1 VRKPYHSQPPKNITT
16 IHQQDTRAWAQF
28 LTRNGQSLLPMV
40 ELIEQS
46 KLAVDELIDVLGR
59 ASVEAVLRLSAE
71 GVAGPPHP
79 GKKGGAVG
87 WHGSERGTVNLS
99 ERKLRVRRP
108 RLRQKGAGKDGEVAV
123 PAYAA
128 MQQDGKLGSRM
139 LEILLRGVSTRQ
151 YRCVLPEMAET
162 VGVAKSSVSAEAI
175 AASEEELAKL
185 CERRWEGVEFL
196 VIYLDGLIFGSHHI
210 LAAVGVEYSENAER
224 NGRKH
229 VLGIAEG
236 ASENLGVA
244 KGLLETLVARGLD
257 PKRRYLFVI
266 DGSKAL
272 RAAIHAVF
280 GAANPVQRCRHHK
293 IENVMSYLPK
303 HLKPQVKAAL
313 RAAFRLPATEGMARL
328 EKQAQWLEREHP
340 DAAASLREGLE
351 EMFTLNRLGLP
362 PALCRCLGSTN
373 LIESPHSGVRLR
385 TRRICRWRDGR
396 MVLRW
401 AAAAFLM
408 TEKHFRKIQ
417 GYRDLWMLKAV
428 LNPGTEE
435 NQATSMEQV
444 A

>member
-1 VRKPYHSQPPKNITT
+1 VKKPYHT
-16 IHQQDTRAWAQF
+16 IHKKDTQAWAHF
-28 LTRNGQSLLPMV
+28 LTQNGQALLPMV

-71 GVAGPPHP
+71 GIAGPPHP

-87 WHGSERGTVNLS
+87 WHGGEMGTVALA

-108 RLRQKGAGKDGEVAV
+108 RLRQKQRGKGSEVPI
-123 PAYAA
+123 PAYEA
-128 MQQDGKLGSRM
+128 MQRDGKLGSRM

-151 YRCVLPEMAET
+151 YRHVLPKMAET

-175 AASEEELAKL
+175 EASEEELQKL
-185 CERRWEGVEFL
+185 CERRWGQVELL
-196 VIYLDGLIFGSHHI
+196 VIYLDGIVFGAHHV
-210 LAAVGVEYSENAER
+210 LAAVGVDVGGN
-224 NGRKH
+224 KH

-236 ASENLGVA
+236 ASENQVVA
-244 KGLLETLVARGLD
+244 QGLLERLVEHGLN

-272 RAAIHAVF
+272 RAAINAVF
-280 GAANPVQRCRHHK
+280 GAENPVQRCRHHK
-293 IENVMSYLPK
+293 VENVMGYLPE
-303 HLKPQVKAAL
+303 HLKEQTKAAL
-313 RAAFRLPATEGMARL
+313 RAAFRLSVTEGMARL

-351 EMFTLNRLGLP
+351 EMFTVNRLGLS
-362 PALCRCLGSTN
+362 PALMRCLSSTN
-373 LIESPHSGVRLR
+373 IIESPHSGVRLR
-385 TRRICRWRDGR
+385 TRRICRWREGR

-401 AAAAFLM
+401 AAAAFLI
-408 TEKHFRKIQ
+408 TEKSFRKIQ
-417 GYRDLWMLKAV
+417 GYRDLWILKAV
-428 LNPGTEE
+428 LNPTVEE
-435 NQATSMEQV
+435 NQANSMEQV

>member
-1 VRKPYHSQPPKNITT
+1 VEKPYHT
-16 IHQQDTRAWAQF
+16 IHKKDTQAWAHF
-28 LTRNGQSLLPMV
+28 LTQNGQALLPMV

-46 KLAVDELIDVLGR
+46 QLAVDELIDVLGR

-71 GVAGPPHP
+71 GIAGPPHP

-87 WHGSERGTVNLS
+87 WHGGEMGTVALA

-108 RLRQKGAGKDGEVAV
+108 RLRKKEPGQDGEVIV

-128 MQQDGKLGSRM
+128 MQADGKLGSRM

-151 YRCVLPEMAET
+151 YRAVLPEMAET

-175 AASEEELAKL
+175 EASEEELQKL
-185 CERRWEGVEFL
+185 CERRWDDVEL
-196 VIYLDGLIFGSHHI
+196 LILYLDGLVFGAHHV
-210 LAAVGVEYSENAER
+210 LAAVGVDAGGN
-224 NGRKH
+224 KH

-236 ASENLGVA
+236 ASENQVVA
-244 KGLLETLVARGLD
+244 QGLLERLVEHGLN

-272 RAAIHAVF
+272 RAAIDAVF
-280 GAANPVQRCRHHK
+280 GGNHPVQRCRHHK
-293 IENVMSYLPK
+293 IENVMGYLPE
-303 HLKPQVKAAL
+303 HLKEQVKAAL
-313 RAAFRLPATEGMARL
+313 RAAFRLSASEGMARL

-340 DAAASLREGLE
+340 DAAGSLREGLA
-351 EMFTLNRLGLP
+351 EMFTVNRLGLSP
-362 PALCRCLGSTN
+362 SLMRCLSSTN
-373 LIESPHSGVRLR
+373 IIESPHSGVRLR

-401 AAAAFLM
+401 AAAAFLI
-408 TEKHFRKIQ
+408 TEKSFRKIQ
-417 GYRDLWMLKAV
+417 GYRDLWMLQAL
-428 LNPGTEE
+428 LNPTAAE
-435 NQATSMEQV
+435 NQVNSMEQV